1 VKEWEYRGGKIA
13 ITDRAF
19 KVDAEGTHDA
29 IFLAEITAVM
39 QQSHGNGYRNLTIVF
54 HGGKL
59 SWDEEPADTGDEL
72 PPR

>member
-13 ITDRAF
+13 ITDRDF

-39 QQSHGNGYRNLTIVF
+39 Q
-54 HGGKL
+54 
-59 SWDEEPADTGDEL
+59 
-72 PPR
+72 